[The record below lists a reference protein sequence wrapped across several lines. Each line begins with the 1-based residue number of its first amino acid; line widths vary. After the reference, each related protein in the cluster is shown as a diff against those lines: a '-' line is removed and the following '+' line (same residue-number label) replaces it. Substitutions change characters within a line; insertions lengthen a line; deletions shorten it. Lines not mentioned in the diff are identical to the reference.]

1 LQNRKQPLSRQLIN
15 FSNIIREMILEVKIT
30 PNSSKNEILRWE
42 ENRLVIKIRGIPE
55 KGTVNE
61 NLINFL
67 AKTLGIAKSQIE
79 IVAGRTSRLKKLN
92 IQGVSREQITN
103 L

>member
-1 LQNRKQPLSRQLIN
+1 
-15 FSNIIREMILEVKIT
+15 MILEVKIT
-30 PNSSKNEILRWE
+30 PNASKNEILRWE
-42 ENRLVIKIRGIPE
+42 ETRLVIKIQGIPE

-67 AKTLGIAKSQIE
+67 AKTLGIAKSQIK

-92 IQGVSREQITN
+92 IQGVSREQIIELKSNKFTFPS
-103 L
+103 